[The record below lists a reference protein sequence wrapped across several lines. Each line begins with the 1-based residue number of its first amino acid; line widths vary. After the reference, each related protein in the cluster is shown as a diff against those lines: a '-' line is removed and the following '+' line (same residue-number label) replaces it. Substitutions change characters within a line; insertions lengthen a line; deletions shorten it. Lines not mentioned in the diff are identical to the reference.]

1 MPRGTFEEGPPS
13 AERSHTGAAEHR
25 IDGARITTSA
35 EAMDAIAETLSFPGY
50 FGHNL
55 DALYDC
61 LTDLKWLPP
70 GEHLLIWSRPEVLR
84 ARDLAAYETLRN
96 TLRDAVADDTPEKAF
111 LSVLLV
117 TG

>member
-13 AERSHTGAAEHR
+13 AGLSRAGVTEHR
-25 IDGARITTSA
+25 IDGDHITTSA
-35 EAMDAIAETLSFPGY
+35 EAMDAIAEALSFPGY

-61 LTDLKWLPP
+61 LTDLKWLSP
-70 GEHLLIWSRPEVLR
+70 GEHLLVWSQPASLLS
-84 ARDLAAYETLRN
+84 RDPAAYEAIRN
-96 TLRDAVADDTPEKAF
+96 TLHDAVADDTPEKAF